1 MKYIYSK
8 LLILMILNLSLGY
21 SQDIEINLPNNL
33 ARLIINDLVLGDQ
46 SQEELFLTKQQ
57 IDVLNSKILLK
68 DDIIFN
74 QMGMIK
80 NYENIIKVKE
90 EQLFTSTKLSDQLNL
105 DLKKQKAKTK
115 LFKLGGTTVVIGA
128 IVLAIL

>member
-1 MKYIYSK
+1 
-8 LLILMILNLSLGY
+8 MILNLSLGY